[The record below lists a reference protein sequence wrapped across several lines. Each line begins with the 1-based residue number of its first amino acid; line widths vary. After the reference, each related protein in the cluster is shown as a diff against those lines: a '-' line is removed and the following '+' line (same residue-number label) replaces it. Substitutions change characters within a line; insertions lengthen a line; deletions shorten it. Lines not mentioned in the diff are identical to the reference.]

1 MVGGYTGAYGSIP
14 LPVLAAAQKLSMT
27 IEEKPDDFIKTSYM
41 PRLLDVRQKLALMID
56 ECVLVPNAS
65 MGINIVLWNF
75 TWEEGDI
82 IVTRKLSP

>member
-1 MVGGYTGAYGSIP
+1 
-14 LPVLAAAQKLSMT
+14 MT

-65 MGINIVLWNF
+65 MGINIVL
-75 TWEEGDI
+75 
-82 IVTRKLSP
+82 